1 MPVSPDHAKDGVV
14 PPLRS
19 NRDYRLLLTGST
31 LSSLGSGMLSLG
43 IMLLIVDLTHSPA
56 KAGLVAG
63 AYGVGQWVMM
73 LPAGALCDRWNRK
86 RVMVVSALVCSVVLG
101 SIPLADALG
110 ALTFPHMLVA
120 GVLLGAAGCFYSP
133 AEQAALKR
141 IVPAEQM
148 GTALSLNQAR
158 NSLGGVVG
166 SPAAA
171 ALFSLSRSLPM
182 AVYAALSLA
191 AVACASLVRTHL
203 PALSSD
209 PVRLRGLIDDVV
221 TGIRWVWKARA
232 IRDMVLCGMVL
243 NLGLN
248 GIFTTALLALQLDGT
263 SPQALG
269 LMDAGV
275 GVVGILAALAAPWVL
290 RQARVGG
297 IAVMTISVLA
307 VMGLA
312 MPLQLNVWWIGGL
325 FALGEL
331 ALIPLNAGMGAYR
344 VHITPDAVQGRT
356 SSAASFLSLAMMPLA
371 SAGAGLALEHLGATW
386 ALLLFAAALSLGG
399 FACVLSRPI
408 RSIPKVAD
416 LADVPEVS
424 I

>member
-1 MPVSPDHAKDGVV
+1 MPVPPDHANDGVV
-14 PPLRS
+14 PPLRR

-31 LSSLGSGMLSLG
+31 LSSLGNGMLSLG
-43 IMLLIVDLTHSPA
+43 IMLLIVDLTRSPA
-56 KAGLVAG
+56 KAGVVTG
-63 AYGVGQWVMM
+63 AYGVGQWIMM
-73 LPAGALCDRWNRK
+73 LPAGAVCDRWNRK
-86 RVMVVSALVCSVVLG
+86 RVMVVSALTCALILG
-101 SIPLADALG
+101 SVPLADVLG
-110 ALTFPHMLVA
+110 VLTFPHMLLA
-120 GVLLGAAGCFYSP
+120 AVLLGAAGCFYSP

-158 NSLGGVVG
+158 SSLGGVVG

-171 ALFSLSRSLPM
+171 ALFSLTRSLPM
-182 AVYAALSLA
+182 AVYALLSLA
-191 AVACASLVRTHL
+191 AAACAGAVRTHL
-203 PALSSD
+203 PAPSSD
-209 PVRLRGLIDDVV
+209 PVRLRGLVRDVV
-221 TGIRWVWKARA
+221 AGIQWVWKARA

-248 GIFTTALLALQLDGT
+248 GIFTSAFLALQLGGT

-290 RQARVGG
+290 RQARVGH
-297 IAVMTISVLA
+297 IAVTAIVVLA
-307 VMGLA
+307 AMGLA
-312 MPLQLNVWWIGGL
+312 MPLRLSVWWIGGL
-325 FALGEL
+325 LALGEL

-371 SAGAGLALEHLGATW
+371 SAGAGLALEHLGVART
-386 ALLLFAAALSLGG
+386 LLLFAAALSLGG